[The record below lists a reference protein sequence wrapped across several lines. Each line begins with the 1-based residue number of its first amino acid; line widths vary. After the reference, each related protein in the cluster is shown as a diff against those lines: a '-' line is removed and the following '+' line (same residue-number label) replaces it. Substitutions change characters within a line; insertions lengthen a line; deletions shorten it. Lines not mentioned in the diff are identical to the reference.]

1 MNKIMFK
8 DGYRSK
14 DDSALFESTIDYVT
28 NARDKFDELLK
39 TNGKVT
45 LNEWYDCL
53 GIDHVDIGDDLVFY
67 KIDEI
72 SGVKPEVFLHIEPI
86 DINGSNI
93 DQYDEDSV
101 YYLTLDLNM
110 RMDNGEVRFIRWYP
124 EEKYE

>member
-39 TNGKVT
+39 TN
-45 LNEWYDCL
+45 
-53 GIDHVDIGDDLVFY
+53 IDHVDIGDDLVFY